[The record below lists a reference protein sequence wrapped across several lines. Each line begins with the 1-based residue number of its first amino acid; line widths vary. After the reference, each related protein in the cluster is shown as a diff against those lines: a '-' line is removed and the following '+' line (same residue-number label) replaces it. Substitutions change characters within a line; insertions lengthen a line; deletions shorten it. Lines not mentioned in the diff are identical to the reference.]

1 MRGLW
6 SMFSLNWYKF
16 PLHGLMVMSR
26 RVPFIHNQI
35 FSAAG
40 FQNKSRHDLLM
51 LFPAKDLI
59 CPVCVCV
66 YYWITSYI
74 AVQSEARGVHC
85 QKLKKSN

>member
-59 CPVCVCV
+59 CPVCVCIIGLQV
-66 YYWITSYI
+66 TLQYN
-74 AVQSEARGVHC
+74 QKRGVSIV
-85 QKLKKSN
+85 KS

>member
-66 YYWITSYI
+66 CIIGLQVTLQYN
-74 AVQSEARGVHC
+74 QKRGVSIV
-85 QKLKKSN
+85 KS